1 MCGCLRKTQ
10 GECVMSLP
18 EDSKKKIGQKE
29 AGPIKEWLE
38 VLSFTVH

>member
-18 EDSKKKIGQKE
+18 EDRKKRGQKE